1 MFDKE
6 AIQAL
11 QQGAAIQQASAAMI
25 TADHAKHVV
34 ALPEDFKLH
43 DLEKNQPHRRRARG
57 AMATD
62 SLGSFVAYNRVHA
75 EPGASVFIDTGAMR
89 ATAVLNLGT
98 PEFPGQ
104 ADNLATY
111 SPDPTAA
118 YIGLSATANG
128 LGRKQVEIAEFF
140 EDWPD
145 HLQFFH
151 GDGKLEPVKA
161 IAAIRKLTI
170 ESMRKLESSE
180 QQLSA
185 SRSAFESVQA
195 TSETPIP
202 TTVYFTCKPYEV
214 LQSRLFVLRLAIHTA
229 NDKPAISL
237 RIQKLELHKEEMGVE
252 LAEVIA
258 GGFAGDG
265 AKLPILLGSYQA
277 TR

>member
-6 AIQAL
+6 SIQAL
-11 QQGAAIQQASAAMI
+11 QQGAAIEQASAAMARAENAQHI
-25 TADHAKHVV
+25 L

-43 DLEKNQPHRRRARG
+43 DLERNQQHRRRARG

-62 SLGSFVAYNRVHA
+62 SLGSFVAYTGVHA
-75 EPGASVFIDTGAMR
+75 EPGASVFIDTAAMR
-89 ATAVLNLGT
+89 ATAVLNLGA
-98 PEFPGQ
+98 PDYPGQ

-118 YIGLSATANG
+118 YMGLTATANG

-151 GDGKLEPVKA
+151 GDGKL
-161 IAAIRKLTI
+161 TI
-170 ESMRKLESSE
+170 ESMKRLESSE

-185 SRSAFESVQA
+185 TKSAFESVQA
-195 TSETPIP
+195 SSETPIP

-214 LQSRLFVLRLAIHTA
+214 LQPRLFSLRLAIHTG

-237 RIQKLELHKEEMGVE
+237 RIQKLELHKEEMGTE
-252 LAEVIA
+252 LAGVIA
-258 GGFAGDG
+258 GSFAGDG

-277 TR
+277 AR

>member
-6 AIQAL
+6 SIQAL
-11 QQGAAIQQASAAMI
+11 QQGAAIEQASAAMARAENAQHI
-25 TADHAKHVV
+25 L

-43 DLEKNQPHRRRARG
+43 DLERNQQHRRRARG
-57 AMATD
+57 SMATE
-62 SLGSFVAYNRVHA
+62 SLGSFVAYTRVHA
-75 EPGASVFIDTGAMR
+75 EPGASVFIDTSHMR
-89 ATAVLNLGT
+89 ATAVLNLGA
-98 PEFPGQ
+98 PDYPGQ
-104 ADNLATY
+104 ADNVATY
-111 SPDPTAA
+111 SPDPTAP
-118 YIGLSATANG
+118 YMGLTATANG

-214 LQSRLFVLRLAIHTA
+214 LQSRLFVMRLAIHTT

-252 LAEVIA
+252 LAGVIA
-258 GGFAGDG
+258 GSFAGDG
-265 AKLPILLGSYQA
+265 ATLPILLGSYQA